1 MPAFFTH
8 TEGVSAADVALVPP
22 RRLGALL
29 IDARSTADLSLSE
42 LADRSSGRFSVDD
55 LAAIEAGERD
65 LFDADLRAIAAVY
78 DVDAGDLV
86 PERSRLVI
94 DLDERRIAA
103 GPHQQP
109 IKAPTAD
116 EVLATYLSLVY
127 MMRNSTPGTPLPLR
141 QTDVDVLSRAL
152 EIASIDVETRLVD
165 LMGDPDRIVS
175 RRQSIWRSRFLLPVA
190 GVVVAVTAVGTLV
203 LVHQVSSTVTVVEP
217 VVVNVPAGGPPVSL
231 IDPVVV
237 ERNADRTPGPQHV
250 VGEPAES
257 LAPAQV
263 IERNPD
269 GTPGTQHER
278 TDPVPAAGSAGATG
292 APAPT
297 AASTTASSTPPVP
310 AAP

>member
-1 MPAFFTH
+1 M
-8 TEGVSAADVALVPP
+8 PP

-29 IDARSTADLSLSE
+29 VDARAHADLTLPELADLSG
-42 LADRSSGRFSVDD
+42 GRFSVGD
-55 LAAIEAGERD
+55 LLAIEAGERD
-65 LFDADLRAIAAVY
+65 LFDADLRAIAAIY
-78 DVDAGDLV
+78 DIDAGELV

-94 DLDERRIAA
+94 DLEERRIAA

-152 EIASIDVETRLVD
+152 EIASVDVETRLVD

-190 GVVVAVTAVGTLV
+190 GVVVAATAVGTLV
-203 LVHQVSSTVTVVEP
+203 LVHQTASTVTSVEP
-217 VVVNVPAGGPPVSL
+217 IVVDVPTGAPAASV
-231 IDPVVV
+231 IDPIVV
-237 ERNADRTPGPQHV
+237 ERNADGSAGPQHV
-250 VGEPAES
+250 VGEPAER

-263 IERNPD
+263 VERAPD

-278 TDPVPAAGSAGATG
+278 SDTVPPASPVV
-292 APAPT
+292 
-297 AASTTASSTPPVP
+297 TTEPSSTP
-310 AAP
+310 AP